1 MRIQE
6 QDLYIG
12 SVLAQLVRYMP
23 SCTIQKHDND
33 IVTYTIN
40 DECRLRID
48 YSTERSKPWQFEL
61 SKADIARSC
70 DATSLMP
77 TFFVFVCG
85 VQSICV
91 AHQTELMALLGKS
104 RATQKIRITLPST
117 RQFLMQNCEQEL
129 SLHVAMNAFPSSI
142 FTAFLKRPLGHAWPP
157 LCTINVYRD
166 EPNKLFSTQDRHFDL
181 SDLLLIDLVS
191 NEVRQNYV
199 GISTKNPA
207 WEVWDETT
215 KRQIVENMLY
225 QFEFEGVAAEITP
238 VSTVQDA
245 WCTDEFV
252 WKIEYWREPDVSDEL
267 LDEARGIV
275 LSYQI
280 ASTAHLERQLGI
292 SYYQAS
298 RLMQQ
303 IEVEGIV
310 SATRSDGSRDMLIQK
325 DYSVFENCL
334 YLDDQQSAPVGALL
348 CTSAEQAIAH
358 LETGTVTFI
367 SFDDNLGGQ
376 KSGLEVA
383 KHIKKLVAKKRIP
396 MPAWDIHA
404 ASPIRRREIEAVMQ
418 LAKAKS
424 CL

>member
-1 MRIQE
+1 MRILE

-23 SCTIQKHDND
+23 ACTIQKHGDD
-33 IVTYTIN
+33 TETYSIN

-48 YSTERSKPWQFEL
+48 YSTERSEQWQFGL
-61 SKADIARSC
+61 SKADIARAC
-70 DATSLMP
+70 DPTSLMP

-91 AHQTELMALLGKS
+91 VHETELMALLSKGRVK
-104 RATQKIRITLPST
+104 QKIHITLPST
-117 RQFLMQNCEQEL
+117 RQFLMQNCEQDL
-129 SLHVAMNAFPSSI
+129 SLRVAVNAFPSSI
-142 FTAFLKRPLGHAWPP
+142 FTVFLKRPSGHAWPP

-181 SDLLLIDLVS
+181 SDLLLSDLVS
-191 NEVRQNYV
+191 NDVRQSYV

-215 KRQIVENMLY
+215 KRQIIENMLY
-225 QFEFEGVAAEITP
+225 QFKFEGVAAEITP

-252 WKIEYWREPDVSDEL
+252 WKIEYWREPEVSDDL
-267 LDEARGIV
+267 LDEAREIV
-275 LSYQI
+275 LSYQNS
-280 ASTAHLERQLGI
+280 STAHLERQLGI

-298 RLMQQ
+298 RLMQE
-303 IEVEGIV
+303 IESEGIV
-310 SATRSDGSRDMLIQK
+310 SPVRSDGSRNMLIQK

-334 YLDDQQSAPVGALL
+334 FLDDQRSAPRGAIL
-348 CTSAEQAIAH
+348 CTNAEQAIEH

-367 SFDDNLGGQ
+367 SFDDALCEQ
-376 KSGLEVA
+376 KSGLDVA
-383 KHIKKLVAKKRIP
+383 KHIKKLVTTKRIP

-404 ASPIRRREIEAVMQ
+404 GAPIRRRKIEAVMK

-424 CL
+424 C

>member
-23 SCTIQKHDND
+23 TCTIQKHGDD
-33 IVTYTIN
+33 TVTYSIN
-40 DECRLRID
+40 DECRLRIY
-48 YSTERSKPWQFEL
+48 YSTERSEQWQFGL
-61 SKADIARSC
+61 SKADIARAC

-91 AHQTELMALLGKS
+91 VHQTELMALLGKG
-104 RATQKIRITLPST
+104 RAKQKIRITLPST
-117 RQFLMQNCEQEL
+117 RQFLIKNCVQDL
-129 SLHVAMNAFPSSI
+129 SLRVAVNAFPSSI
-142 FTAFLKRPLGHAWPP
+142 FTAFIKRPSGYAWPP
-157 LCTINVYRD
+157 LCTINVYHE

-181 SDLLLIDLVS
+181 SDLLLNDLGS

-238 VSTVQDA
+238 ISTVQDA

-252 WKIEYWREPDVSDEL
+252 WKIEYWREHNVSDEL
-267 LDEARGIV
+267 LDEARDIV

-292 SYYQAS
+292 SYHQAS

-310 SATRSDGSRDMLIQK
+310 SAIHSDGSRDMLSQK
-325 DYSVFENCL
+325 NYSIFENCL
-334 YLDDQQSAPVGALL
+334 FLDDERSAPAGAIL
-348 CTSAEQAIAH
+348 CTNAEQAIAH

-367 SFDDNLGGQ
+367 SFDDDLGEQ

-383 KHIKKLVAKKRIP
+383 KHIKKLVATKRIP

-404 ASPIRRREIEAVMQ
+404 ASPIRRRKIEAVMQ

-424 CL
+424 C